1 MKITIDNY
9 KQIFDELKNGLS
21 KIENSRSETIKDSL
35 KKIKTKVEEV
45 RKGGDALSQKNS
57 VLKIGVVGQ
66 VKAGK
71 SSFLNSLLFDGE
83 NVLPKAS
90 TPMTAGLTIL
100 EYGEKNEFEVEYYN
114 RREWE
119 VFEDDAK
126 TYDDLVENMKA
137 DNPAMTEEEA
147 AKGIDSRYVAAK
159 ELVSNCARNTRL
171 LIQETS
177 KKETKPFSDIA
188 GLQNTLETY
197 IGAHGTYTSIVKSLT
212 IRLHDER
219 LKDMQIV
226 DTPGVNDPVL
236 SRELRTREYLR
247 ECHGV
252 FFLSYSGRFFDSTD
266 VTFLTDRIGSQGI
279 GEVVLIGSK
288 FDSVLQ
294 DVGMKY
300 KDELVSALEY
310 CQRALKKQY
319 ATNIATSAFQGK
331 DPTLDFSSG
340 IGYSIAKKDESKWDD
355 MERHVVKQMKTFY
368 PKFFSTPT
376 EIRDTFM
383 NLSQIEDIREKYVEN
398 TFKHRKDEIIKSKI
412 NAYFANASTNLQKIL
427 SKEKQQ
433 LEDKRNLLAQN
444 DIGSLTKQEKALNG
458 IIESIKND
466 MSSITT
472 IMGETADR
480 YVKECMNEYSFR
492 WDGHLPATTAEAK
505 FQRKGTFWGGNKT
518 FTTQYEKVNLP
529 RLIDDICDKYET
541 TLEQLSKNW
550 DKKNGKIRDDIF
562 NKVSQIIM
570 ESEKNDQYGEVNTN
584 ILRNILDETLAAMS
598 NRSTLNLVKLKA
610 RFKEDLTRTLTG
622 KDCINPQIGQCS
634 EGEALSKVEI
644 AARKAKNEIAGLVNT
659 CISATFTDIEKNALR
674 PAREASISVLT
685 SNKDRFIEE
694 VKKSTH
700 DVLEKLRNDLKSKQE
715 NLQAIETAIN
725 ELTKIENNI

>member
-9 KQIFDELKNGLS
+9 KQIFDELNNGLS

-35 KKIKTKVEEV
+35 KKIKTKVEDV
-45 RKGGDALSQKNS
+45 RKGGDALGQKNS

-114 RREWE
+114 HREWE

-137 DNPAMTEEEA
+137 GNPAMTEAEA
-147 AKGIDSRYVAAK
+147 AKDIDSRYMAAK
-159 ELVSNCARNTRL
+159 ELVSNCGRNIRL

-177 KKETKPFSDIA
+177 KKETNPFSDIA

-197 IGAHGTYTSIVKSLT
+197 VGAHGTYTSIVKSLT

-236 SRELRTREYLR
+236 SRELRTRGYLR

-279 GEVVLIGSK
+279 GEVILIGSK

-300 KDELVSALEY
+300 KDDLGSALEY

-319 ATNIATSAFQGK
+319 ATNIATSTFQGK
-331 DPTLDFSSG
+331 DPVLDFSSG
-340 IGYSIAKKDESKWDD
+340 IGYSIAKKDESQWDD

-368 PKFFSTPT
+368 PSFFSTLT
-376 EIRDTFM
+376 EIQNTFM
-383 NLSQIEDIREKYVEN
+383 NLSQIDDIREKYVEN

-412 NAYFANASTNLQKIL
+412 NAYFTNASSNLQKIL
-427 SKEKQQ
+427 SKEKQL
-433 LEDKRNLLAQN
+433 LEDKRNLLKQN
-444 DIGSLTKQEKALNG
+444 DIESLEKQQKALND
-458 IIESIKND
+458 IIKRIEND
-466 MSSITT
+466 MSSITR
-472 IMGETADR
+472 IMDEMAER
-480 YVKECMNEYSFR
+480 YMKECMNEYSFR
-492 WDGHLPATTAEAK
+492 WDGSLPTSDTTAD
-505 FQRKGTFWGGNKT
+505 FLRKGTFWGGKKT
-518 FTTQYEKVNLP
+518 FKASYEKVELSK
-529 RLIDDICDKYET
+529 LIENVCGKYET
-541 TLEQLSKNW
+541 ALKQLSDNW
-550 DKKNGKIRDDIF
+550 SKKNDKIREDIK
-562 NKVSQIIM
+562 NKVSQIIT
-570 ESEKNDQYGEVNTN
+570 ESEKKDQYGEVDTK
-584 ILRNILDETLAAMS
+584 ILRNILEETLAAMS
-598 NRSTLNLVKLKA
+598 NRSTLNLVVLEAK
-610 RFKEDLTRTLTG
+610 FKENLTNALTG
-622 KDCINPQIGQCS
+622 KDCINLTIEQCS
-634 EGEALSKVEI
+634 EGEALRKVEI
-644 AARKAKNEIAGLVNT
+644 AAREAKNKITESLNE
-659 CISATFTDIEKNALR
+659 CISAIYKDIKGMLKDV
-674 PAREASISVLT
+674 REASISVLT
-685 SNKDRFIEE
+685 SNKERFIDE
-694 VKKSTH
+694 VKNSTNN
-700 DVLEKLRNDLKSKQE
+700 VLEKLKNDLKSKQE
-715 NLQAIETAIN
+715 NLQAIEIAIK